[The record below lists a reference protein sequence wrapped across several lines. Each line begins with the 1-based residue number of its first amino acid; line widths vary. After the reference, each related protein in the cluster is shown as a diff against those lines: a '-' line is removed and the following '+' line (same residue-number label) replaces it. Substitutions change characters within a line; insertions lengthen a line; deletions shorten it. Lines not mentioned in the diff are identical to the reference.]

1 MKTLLFL
8 IVIIAVFAAL
18 IWKMRK
24 SQAEEALARKKESER
39 RRQQQKEALTS
50 DTDILWPVIIRP
62 VKGEGSDE
70 ADSQG
75 EAASMTTIEYE
86 PPEQAA
92 S

>member
-50 DTDILWPVIIRP
+50 DMDILWPVIIRP
-62 VKGEGSDE
+62 VKGEGPDE

-75 EAASMTTIEYE
+75 EAASMTAIEYE
-86 PPEQAA
+86 PPEKAA